1 MTSNAVHDSSDLALG
16 SADLQYRHIPVGM
29 ILWIGH
35 HSDVTTRLIQSST
48 VVKKMGFTL
57 TIFQMG
63 FRQILNRGISRIGAG
78 CLETLHVGRQ
88 PLAMLRRHGVVVKFI
103 NGRSRVRV

>member
-63 FRQILNRGISRIGAG
+63 FRQILNRGIGRFGAG
-78 CLETLHVGRQ
+78 CLETLHVGR
-88 PLAMLRRHGVVVKFI
+88 
-103 NGRSRVRV
+103 